1 MNELPLVPRYC
12 TYPEGT
18 LLIEWSQGS
27 ARSETDSIDPGAR
40 VTDRPHTTAKRPY
53 TRRGGGHGRM
63 ALFTMPLRR
72 PVPDGAYTD
81 RAPVCWWSL
90 PRWVDHVM
98 TLYDTFY
105 KDLRASGQ
113 IPSISRRTLELI
125 VRRRAEDADYDTGRN
140 CRTPVGDVKADG
152 TRTGLCAVTERS
164 RRQVQRGNAVL
175 RYFQVMTEVQ
185 PGRLRTKAER
195 LESYK
200 RGDRNRGWTAV
211 HALHETTNPELA
223 ADLPVDN
230 STLDTQHR
238 HKNVTPPRSGS
249 VGTTP
254 SCRSV
259 VSTAK
264 NVKKRRAPRGSST
277 KAGRKSAAAFDP
289 RALLLAQ
296 RCRTHPDM
304 PGWVRRHGAKAWAA
318 VLTRPAQHGWTAD
331 DVVAAI
337 DDFALTRQV
346 LPRPRNAIG
355 YLAMILTSINLEAP
369 PAALERARRAEED
382 ALLRE
387 QQRRRRAEH
396 AEQLRAA
403 ASPESPGRKAALS
416 IARHAARRSSMS

>member
-1 MNELPLVPRYC
+1 MP
-12 TYPEGT
+12 
-18 LLIEWSQGS
+18 EWSQGS
-27 ARSETDSIDPGAR
+27 ARPETDSIDPGAR
-40 VTDRPHTTAKRPY
+40 VTDRPHTTSKRPY

-63 ALFTMPLRR
+63 GLFTMPLRL

-125 VRRRAEDADYDTGRN
+125 VRRRAEDADYGTGRG

-152 TRTGLCAVTERS
+152 TRTGLCAVTQRS

-175 RYFQVMTEVQ
+175 RFFQVMTEVQ

-195 LESYK
+195 LESWK
-200 RGDRNRGWTAV
+200 RGDRARGWAAV

-223 ADLPVDN
+223 AGLPVDN
-230 STLDTQHR
+230 STPNNQYEY
-238 HKNVTPPRSGS
+238 KNVTPPRSGS

-264 NVKKRRAPRGSST
+264 NVTKRRASRGST
-277 KAGRKSAAAFDP
+277 TRAGRKSAAAFDP

-304 PGWVRRHGAKAWAA
+304 PDWTRRHGAKAWAA

-337 DDFALTRQV
+337 DDYAITRRV
-346 LPRPRNAIG
+346 LPNPRNAIG
-355 YLAMILTSINLEAP
+355 YLAMILTGVDLDAP
-369 PAALERARRAEED
+369 PAAWERARRAEED
-382 ALLRE
+382 GRLRE
-387 QQRRRRAEH
+387 QQRRQRAEY
-396 AEQLRAA
+396 AELCRNAA
-403 ASPESPGRKAALS
+403 GPNSPGRQEARAVVTAL
-416 IARHAARRSSMS
+416 ARRSSRKEI